1 MNARNTLIFLAL
13 SMSLAAQTVT
23 VEGVKTGLRPVV
35 ARQRAARALGVEV
48 GSSNKSLMPGRVYRV
63 VRFDHVPTTEDLAAL
78 TAEGMMPL
86 QYVPDNSVM
95 VSMVEGQKGGVLAAA
110 VEGGTLPT
118 FELAKKISPMV
129 DGMEDTE
136 GMLTVVV
143 DFFPDVTDGDARTI
157 AQQEGLSILEHADL
171 VEHQLLVKGTRAHVE
186 ALAGWEEVSYVF
198 PASKDLSEGVLVHG
212 CVGAVTA
219 TGPVANYIAKVGE
232 GWDGPG
238 LGIANLRYTLG
249 RLSTQ
254 LPLDQQ
260 RAEIQRA
267 LAAWSAVVAV
277 NFSEGGTAASTKH
290 FNIFFATGAHGDAYR
305 FDGRGR
311 VLAHTFFP
319 SLPNPEP
326 VAGDMHLDDAEV
338 WKIGATTDLFSVVLH
353 ELGHGLGLG
362 HSDDPSNVMYAYYRG
377 WQALSAGDIA
387 AIRELYATRTASVP
401 ESTPTATPAPAPT
414 PTPTPEPAPA
424 PAPAPAP
431 TPTPE
436 STPAP
441 TPAPAPAPTPEP
453 APTSDT
459 AKPVINVSYPSALSM
474 TTTAKELTFF
484 GSASDNVGVVAV
496 RWSSNVSAGANA
508 AGTTQWKTTI
518 PLAVGTNRI
527 TFMAVD
533 AAGNIAT
540 RNTTV
545 TRW

>member
-1 MNARNTLIFLAL
+1 MQARNTLIFLAL
-13 SMSLAAQTVT
+13 SATLMAQTAT
-23 VEGVKTGLRPVV
+23 VEGVKTGLRLVDLR
-35 ARQRAARALGVEV
+35 ARTARALAGET
-48 GSSNKSLMPGRVYRV
+48 GSSSKSLAPGRVYRV

-78 TAEGMMPL
+78 TAAGMMPL

-95 VSMVEGQKGGVLAAA
+95 VSMVESKQQQGVLAATGEA
-110 VEGGTLPT
+110 GTQPT
-118 FELAKKISPMV
+118 YELARKISPMV
-129 DGMEDTE
+129 DAMEGED
-136 GMLTVVV
+136 GQLTVVAE
-143 DFFPDVTDGDARTI
+143 FFPDLADGDTHTI
-157 AQQEGLSILEHADL
+157 AQQEGLTILAHADL
-171 VEHQLLVKGTRAHVE
+171 VEHQLLVKGTRAQVE

-198 PASKDLSEGVLVHG
+198 PASKDLNEGVMVHG

-219 TGPVANYIAKVGE
+219 AGPVANYIAKVGE

-238 LGIANLRYTLG
+238 KGVANLRYTLA
-249 RLSTQ
+249 RLSAQ
-254 LPLDQQ
+254 LPLDAQ

-267 LAAWSAVVAV
+267 LAAWSAVVDV

-290 FNIFFATGAHGDAYR
+290 FNIYFGTGSHGDAYP
-305 FDGRGR
+305 FDGRGK

-326 VAGDMHLDDAEV
+326 IAGDMHLDDAEV

-362 HSDDPSNVMYAYYRG
+362 HSDDPRNVMYAYYRG

-387 AIRELYATRTASVP
+387 AIRELYATRAVD
-401 ESTPTATPAPAPT
+401 
-414 PTPTPEPAPA
+414 A

-431 TPTPE
+431 TPAPE
-436 STPAP
+436 PAP
-441 TPAPAPAPTPEP
+441 TPAPAPAPTP
-453 APTSDT
+453 APTPTPTPTTPPTTPDT
-459 AKPVINVSYPSALSM
+459 VKPVINVSYPSALSI
-474 TTTAKELTFF
+474 TTYATSLTFT

-508 AGTTQWKTTI
+508 VGTTQWKTTI

-527 TFMAVD
+527 TFTAVD
-533 AAGNIAT
+533 AAGNVAV

-545 TRW
+545 TRR